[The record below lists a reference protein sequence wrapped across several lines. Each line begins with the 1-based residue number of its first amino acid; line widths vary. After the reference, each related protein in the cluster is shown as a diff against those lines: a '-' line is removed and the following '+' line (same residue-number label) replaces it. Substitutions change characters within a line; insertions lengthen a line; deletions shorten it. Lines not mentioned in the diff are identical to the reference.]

1 MRYFL
6 ITFYRKPGGQIDEQA
21 KFVKRVRTSD
31 ISMSNIIMDYGTRK
45 VDKCVVEG
53 KKLDKSFEELHEYY
67 KKIYPAMLDQLEKE
81 GPKLAK
87 QREQTGK

>member
-1 MRYFL
+1 MRYLL

-31 ISMSNIIMDYGTRK
+31 ISTSNIIMDYGLRK

-53 KKLDKSFEELHEYY
+53 RKLEKSFDDLNEYY
-67 KKIYPAMLDQLEKE
+67 KRIYPAMVQTLEKD
-81 GPKLAK
+81 GPNLVRLSEK
-87 QREQTGK
+87 TGK

>member
-1 MRYFL
+1 MRYLL

-21 KFVKRVRTSD
+21 RFVKRVRNSD

-53 KKLDKSFEELHEYY
+53 NKLNKSFDELNAYY
-67 KKIYPAMLDQLEKE
+67 KKIYPQIVDQLEKE
-81 GPKLAK
+81 GPELARRK
-87 QREQTGK
+87 ETGK

>member
-6 ITFYRKPGGQIDEQA
+6 VTFFRKPGGQIDEQA

-31 ISMSNIIMDYGTRK
+31 ISMSNIIMDYGVRK

-53 KKLDKSFEELHEYY
+53 KKLDKTFEELHEYY

-81 GPKLAK
+81 APKLAK
-87 QREQTGK
+87 DREQTGK